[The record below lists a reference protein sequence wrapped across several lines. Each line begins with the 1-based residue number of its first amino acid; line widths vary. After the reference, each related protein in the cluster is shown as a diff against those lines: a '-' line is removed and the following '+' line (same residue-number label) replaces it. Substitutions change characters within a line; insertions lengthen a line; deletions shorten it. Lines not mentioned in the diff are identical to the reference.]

1 MNLLLLIPL
10 TLLLAPQDNP
20 REIVKKSRDQARVSG
35 MEAKSV
41 LEIHDG
47 KGNTRVRETSMASKL
62 YSDGTEKRVIVFLS
76 PADVK
81 GTSMLIND
89 YPGKE
94 DDMWIYM
101 PALRKTRKIVS
112 SEKNKNFMGSEF
124 TNADLATENLD
135 DFTYS
140 LEGTEKIGDQNCWKI
155 KLTPATPALAAE
167 NGISFKITWISQSD
181 YVPRKTIFHGPDG
194 APVRELLYSGIRL
207 LDKAKNKYMVTH
219 MEIKNLKN
227 NRFSIMDMPE
237 VLLNPQVKDEYFTL
251 TFIEKQ

>member
-1 MNLLLLIPL
+1 
-10 TLLLAPQDNP
+10 
-20 REIVKKSRDQARVSG
+20 
-35 MEAKSV
+35 
-41 LEIHDG
+41 
-47 KGNTRVRETSMASKL
+47 
-62 YSDGTEKRVIVFLS
+62 
-76 PADVK
+76 
-81 GTSMLIND
+81 
-89 YPGKE
+89 
-94 DDMWIYM
+94 MWIYM